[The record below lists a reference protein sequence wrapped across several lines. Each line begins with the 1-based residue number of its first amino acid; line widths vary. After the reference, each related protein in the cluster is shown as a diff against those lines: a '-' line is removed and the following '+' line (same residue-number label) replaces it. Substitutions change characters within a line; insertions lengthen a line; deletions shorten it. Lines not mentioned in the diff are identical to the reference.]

1 MAVFLVPIED
11 GRPIVLDKAI
21 VLIGRQA
28 DCDVVLTNSRRVSRR
43 HCCVAQVNDTFVVRD
58 LGSMNGV
65 RVNGRRIKSE
75 SPIKF
80 GDVVSIGDLGFVLQ
94 GKDVLP
100 DRWNPQQPA
109 ARGEPAHSPER
120 GPQPMIPI
128 DLSQDVPVAIPEN
141 EASLAD
147 DARDSAGFSEPDA
160 TGRPEP
166 RPFAPQAPNS
176 YDESDVDAND
186 PEGADGEESPRRGY
200 HGMNSHF
207 ELLPD

>member
-1 MAVFLVPIED
+1 MAVFLVPIEA

-65 RVNGRRIKSE
+65 RVNGRRVDSE
-75 SPIKF
+75 ARIGL

-94 GKDVLP
+94 GKDVRP
-100 DRWNPQQPA
+100 PKPQERNDRTASLEDAPV
-109 ARGEPAHSPER
+109 
-120 GPQPMIPI
+120 
-128 DLSQDVPVAIPEN
+128 DYSQEIPVAIPDSQAEF
-141 EASLAD
+141 
-147 DARDSAGFSEPDA
+147 SAGDINDA
-160 TGRPEP
+160 DSVPLDDMISGDPSDSDEYTGR
-166 RPFAPQAPNS
+166 
-176 YDESDVDAND
+176 
-186 PEGADGEESPRRGY
+186 
-200 HGMNSHF
+200 NSHF

>member
-1 MAVFLVPIED
+1 MAVFLGPIEA

-65 RVNGRRIKSE
+65 RINGRRVDSE
-75 SPIKF
+75 ARISL

-94 GKDVLP
+94 GKDVRP
-100 DRWNPQQPA
+100 AQPA
-109 ARGEPAHSPER
+109 PRKVHDRTEPRDER
-120 GPQPMIPI
+120 AGRIRRQPV
-128 DLSQDVPVAIPEN
+128 DLSQELPVAVPESRA
-141 EASLAD
+141 EFMAGGYDSD
-147 DARDSAGFSEPDA
+147 DSVPLD
-160 TGRPEP
+160 
-166 RPFAPQAPNS
+166 
-176 YDESDVDAND
+176 
-186 PEGADGEESPRRGY
+186 EESADSDEYKGR
-200 HGMNSHF
+200 NSHF